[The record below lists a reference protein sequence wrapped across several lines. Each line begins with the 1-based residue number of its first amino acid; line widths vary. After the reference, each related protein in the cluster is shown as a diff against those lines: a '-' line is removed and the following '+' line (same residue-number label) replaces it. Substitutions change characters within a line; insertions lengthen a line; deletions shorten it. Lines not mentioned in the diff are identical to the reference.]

1 MSTEKKASVIILQ
14 EFLLLLGKIAI
25 ILLIFAAVFTFV
37 FGIFRYENSSM
48 YPMVKAGDLVVYY
61 RHDKDYSASD
71 TLVLKYEGEYQVR
84 RVIAVA
90 GDIVNINE
98 DGLSINGAVQ
108 KEDSIYEETVRYD
121 TDIEFPL
128 TVPEGCVFVLGDSRE
143 NSVDS
148 RMYGC
153 IKAEE
158 TCGKVI
164 TLIRR
169 RSV

>member
-1 MSTEKKASVIILQ
+1 MNTQKKASVIVLQ
-14 EFLLLLGKIAI
+14 EFLLLLGKIAL
-25 ILLIFAAVFTFV
+25 ILLVFAAVFTFI
-37 FGIFRYENSSM
+37 FGIFRYEDSSM

-61 RHDKDYSASD
+61 RLDKEYAATD
-71 TLVLKYEGEYQVR
+71 TLVLKYDGEYQVR
-84 RVIAVA
+84 RVIAIA
-90 GDIVNINE
+90 GDVVNITE

-108 KEDSIYEETVRYD
+108 NESSIYEDTVRYD
-121 TDIEFPL
+121 TDVEFPL
-128 TVPEGCVFVLGDSRE
+128 TVPEGCVFVLGDARE
-143 NSVDS
+143 QSTDS

-153 IKAEE
+153 VEIKE

>member
-1 MSTEKKASVIILQ
+1 MNDEKKIFAIILQ
-14 EFLLLLGKIAI
+14 EFMLLLGKIAVIVI
-25 ILLIFAAVFTFV
+25 IFLIVFSFV
-37 FGIFRYENSSM
+37 FGIIRYEDSSM

-61 RHDKDYSASD
+61 RLDKDYVASD
-71 TLVLKYEGEYQVR
+71 TIVLKHEGTYQVR

-90 GDIVNINE
+90 GDTVDITEN
-98 DGLSINGAVQ
+98 GLSINGALQ
-108 KEDSIYEETVRYD
+108 NESSIYEETVRYD
-121 TDIEFPL
+121 TDVEFPL

-143 NSVDS
+143 QSVDS

-153 IKAEE
+153 VEVKDTI
-158 TCGKVI
+158 GKVI

>member
-1 MSTEKKASVIILQ
+1 MNTEKKASVIILQ
-14 EFLLLLGKIAI
+14 ELLFLLGKIAL
-25 ILLIFAAVFTFV
+25 ILLIFAGVFSFI
-37 FGIFRYENSSM
+37 FGIFRYEDSSM

-61 RHDKDYSASD
+61 RLDKKYSASD
-71 TLVLKYEGEYQVR
+71 TIVLKQDKEYQVR
-84 RVIAVA
+84 RVIAVG
-90 GDIVNINE
+90 GDIVNITE
-98 DGLSINGAVQ
+98 DGLSINGALQ
-108 KEDSIYEETVRYD
+108 NESSIYEETLRYD
-121 TDIEFPL
+121 TDVEFPL

-143 NSVDS
+143 RSVDS

-153 IKAEE
+153 IDAKE